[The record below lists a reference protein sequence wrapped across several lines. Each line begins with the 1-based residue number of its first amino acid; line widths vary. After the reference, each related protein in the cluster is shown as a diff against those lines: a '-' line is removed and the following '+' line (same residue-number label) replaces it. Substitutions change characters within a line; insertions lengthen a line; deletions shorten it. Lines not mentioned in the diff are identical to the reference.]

1 LLVYSLMLLGAVV
14 DIGRFVIDLSR
25 ESGLLHGKQLL
36 LTLVVRYFGVFQ
48 LLFRLEARSFL
59 SSLLLFAYLGKMIHC
74 IDECETRLIV

>member
-1 LLVYSLMLLGAVV
+1 MLVYSLMLLGAVV

-48 LLFRLEARSFL
+48 LLFRLE
-59 SSLLLFAYLGKMIHC
+59 
-74 IDECETRLIV
+74 V